1 MKRIFTLSLVMLLTC
16 MCAMAQVV
24 LGDIKFSLG
33 EGKKISP
40 TTGKILVTFPNV
52 TGVDESASFTIEGSF
67 GLEGTEFD
75 GVEGTFASG
84 VTFDMAEYELQP
96 STEYALTITSVKV
109 DGAEYAA
116 EGGYV
121 LHFVTRGAERKMSWA
136 FTIDEASSAQIVAE
150 ATANPAVD
158 GADETKYM
166 DITKNDATTK
176 RYYVPARNYEEI
188 LLPDGTVLPMT
199 EDLSFKFGNKAFY
212 VGKYNDGDYKDLI
225 SFNGKN
231 QYMVIPDCRV
241 GDVITF
247 NANRATKGSESKP
260 TCIQA
265 MNAAAIAT
273 DGLVSS
279 SGVADS
285 IWLGSSYANYKFEA
299 QVDGDITF
307 RFSNCLL
314 KTINI
319 EEGKPK
325 VPRNYNVIAQYSD
338 DTKTVDL
345 KELVAKKEGTTGSNV
360 KVNYPYWLIDSEG
373 NAYTH
378 GSKGNPFEE
387 VFDLK
392 NNGGENEDTTFVI
405 SYKKTDFTG
414 VVYLSEG
421 EDLENAVLCT
431 HANAAIR
438 ASMGK
443 AAYLAE
449 DMKLV
454 TLQPGTYKIRGV
466 VFDANG
472 TASHQVVLTKGEGEE
487 NELYLT
493 ANATNWTETETDLI
507 TIETPTDITLKAGG
521 SDNKGLDVIMIYAST
536 DAPDDPDGIVVAK
549 AADEK
554 TAVRKVAKNGQIL
567 IETAAGTFNAVGAQV
582 K

>member
-1 MKRIFTLSLVMLLTC
+1 
-16 MCAMAQVV
+16 MAQVV

-40 TTGKILVTFPNV
+40 TTGKILVTFPDV
-52 TGVDESASFTIEGSF
+52 TGADESTAFTIEGSF

-84 VTFDMAEYELQP
+84 VMFDLAEYELQP

-109 DGAEYAA
+109 GGAECAA

-121 LHFVTRGAERKMSWA
+121 LHFLTRGAERKMAWT
-136 FTIDEASSAQIVAE
+136 FLMDEASAAQIVAE
-150 ATANPAVD
+150 GSANPAGGDAEDV
-158 GADETKYM
+158 TKYM
-166 DITKNDATTK
+166 DITKNGATTH

-188 LLPDGTVLPMT
+188 MLPDGTVLPMT

-212 VGKYNDGDYKDLI
+212 VGDTEGSYKDLI

-231 QYMVIPDCRV
+231 QYMTIPDCKA
-241 GDVITF
+241 GDIIVF
-247 NANRATKGSESKP
+247 NANRATKGSATKQ

-273 DGLVSS
+273 DGLVSE

-285 IWLGSSYANYKFEA
+285 IWLGGSYANYKFEA

-319 EEGKPK
+319 EEGMPK
-325 VPRNYNVIAQYSD
+325 VARNYNVIAQYSD

-392 NNGGENEDTTFVI
+392 NNGGENEDTTFVVK
-405 SYKKTDFTG
+405 YKKTDFTG
-414 VVYLSEG
+414 VVYISEG

-449 DMKLV
+449 DLKLV

-466 VFDANG
+466 IFDANG

-493 ANATNWTETETDLI
+493 ANATNWTEAETDLI

-536 DAPDDPDGIVVAK
+536 DAPDDPDGIVSVK
-549 AADEK
+549 SADEK
-554 TAVRKVAKNGQIL
+554 VAARKVAKNGQIV
-567 IETAAGTFNAVGAQV
+567 IETPAGTFNAVGAQV

>member
-40 TTGKILVTFPNV
+40 TTGKILVTFPDV
-52 TGVDESASFTIEGSF
+52 TGADESTAFTIEGSF
-67 GLEGTEFD
+67 GIEGTEFD

-84 VTFDMAEYELQP
+84 VIFDLAEYELQP

-109 DGAEYAA
+109 GGAECAA

-121 LHFVTRGAERKMSWA
+121 LHFLTRGAERKMSWT

-231 QYMVIPDCRV
+231 QYMVIPDCKV

-247 NANRATKGSESKP
+247 NANRATKGSETKP

-273 DGLVSS
+273 DGIVSS

-319 EEGKPK
+319 EEGMPK
-325 VPRNYNVIAQYSD
+325 VARNYNVIAQYSD

-360 KVNYPYWLIDSEG
+360 KVNYPYWLVDAEG

-392 NNGGENEDTTFVI
+392 NNGGENEDTTFVVK
-405 SYKKTDFTG
+405 YKKTDFTG

-466 VFDANG
+466 IFDANG

-493 ANATNWTETETDLI
+493 ANATNWTEAETDLI

-536 DAPDDPDGIVVAK
+536 DAPDDPDGIVSVK
-549 AADEK
+549 SADEK
-554 TAVRKVAKNGQIL
+554 VAARKVAKNGQIV
-567 IETAAGTFNAVGAQV
+567 IETPAGTFNAVGAQV

>member
-52 TGVDESASFTIEGSF
+52 TGVDESASFVIEGSF

-84 VTFDMAEYELQP
+84 VTFDLAEYELQP

-109 DGAEYAA
+109 DGAECAA

-121 LHFVTRGAERKMSWA
+121 LHFVTRGAERKMSWT
-136 FTIDEASSAQIVAE
+136 FKIDEDSKAQIMTE
-150 ATANPAVD
+150 GQANVD
-158 GADETKYM
+158 GTDESKYI
-166 DITKNDATTK
+166 DISGSKGD
-176 RYYVPARNYEEI
+176 RCYVPARNYEEI
-188 LLPDGTVLPMT
+188 LLPDGNVLAMT
-199 EDLSFKFGNKAFY
+199 EDLSFKFGLKSFY
-212 VGKYNDGDYKDLI
+212 LGFSGNFPDLLA
-225 SFNGKN
+225 FNGKN

-273 DGLVSS
+273 DGLVSE

-285 IWLGSSYANYKFEA
+285 IWLGSSYANYKFEV

-319 EEGKPK
+319 EEGMPK
-325 VPRNYNVIAQYSD
+325 VPRKYNVVAQYSD

-378 GSKGNPFEE
+378 GSKGSPFEE

-392 NNGGENEDTTFVI
+392 NNGGENEDTTFVVK
-405 SYKKTDFTG
+405 YKKTDFTG

-454 TLQPGTYKIRGV
+454 TLQPGSYKIRGV
-466 VFDANG
+466 VFDANS

-521 SDNKGLDVIMIYAST
+521 TESKGLDVIMIYAST

-554 TAVRKVAKNGQIL
+554 AAVRKVAKNGQIL

>member
-52 TGVDESASFTIEGSF
+52 TGVDESASFVIEGSF

-84 VTFDMAEYELQP
+84 VTFDLAEYELQP

-109 DGAEYAA
+109 DGAECAA

-121 LHFVTRGAERKMSWA
+121 LHFVTRGAERKMSWT
-136 FTIDEASSAQIVAE
+136 FKIDEDSKAQIMTE
-150 ATANPAVD
+150 GQANVD
-158 GADETKYM
+158 GTDESKYI
-166 DITKNDATTK
+166 DISGSKGD
-176 RYYVPARNYEEI
+176 RCYVPARNYEEI
-188 LLPDGTVLPMT
+188 LLPDGNVLAMT
-199 EDLSFKFGNKAFY
+199 EDLSFKFGLKSFY
-212 VGKYNDGDYKDLI
+212 LGFSGNFPDLLA
-225 SFNGKN
+225 FNGKN

-273 DGLVSS
+273 DGLVSE

-285 IWLGSSYANYKFEA
+285 IWLGSSYANYKFEV

-319 EEGKPK
+319 EEGMPK
-325 VPRNYNVIAQYSD
+325 VPRKYNVVAQYSD

-378 GSKGNPFEE
+378 GSKGSPFEE

-392 NNGGENEDTTFVI
+392 NNGGENEDTTFVVK
-405 SYKKTDFTG
+405 YKKTDFTG

-454 TLQPGTYKIRGV
+454 TLQPGSYKIRGV
-466 VFDANG
+466 VFDANS

-521 SDNKGLDVIMIYAST
+521 TESKGLDVIMIYAST

-549 AADEK
+549 TADEK
-554 TAVRKVAKNGQIL
+554 AAVRKVAKNGQIL

>member
-40 TTGKILVTFPNV
+40 TTGKILVTFPDV
-52 TGVDESASFTIEGSF
+52 TGVDESEAFVIEGSF
-67 GLEGTEFD
+67 GIEGTEFD

-84 VTFDMAEYELQP
+84 VIFDLAEYELQP

-109 DGAEYAA
+109 GGAECAA

-121 LHFVTRGAERKMSWA
+121 LHFQTRGAERKMAWT
-136 FTIDEASSAQIVAE
+136 FKIDDDSKAQIMTE
-150 ATANPAVD
+150 GQANVD
-158 GADETKYM
+158 GADESKYI
-166 DITKNDATTK
+166 DISGSKGD
-176 RYYVPARNYEEI
+176 RCYVPARNYEEI
-188 LLPDGTVLPMT
+188 LLPDGNVLAMT
-199 EDLSFKFGNKAFY
+199 EDLSFKFGLKSFY
-212 VGKYNDGDYKDLI
+212 LGFSGNFPDLLA
-225 SFNGKN
+225 FNGKN

-247 NANRATKGSESKP
+247 NANRATKGSADKP

-273 DGLVSS
+273 DGLVSE

-319 EEGKPK
+319 EEGMPK
-325 VPRNYNVIAQYSD
+325 VARNYNVIAQYSD

-392 NNGGENEDTTFVI
+392 NNGGENEDTTFVVK
-405 SYKKTDFTG
+405 YKKTDFTG

-438 ASMGK
+438 SSMGK
-443 AAYLAE
+443 AGYVAE
-449 DMKLV
+449 DLKLV

-466 VFDANG
+466 IFDANG

-493 ANATNWTETETDLI
+493 ANATNWTEAETDLI

-536 DAPDDPDGIVVAK
+536 DAPDDPDGIVSVK
-549 AADEK
+549 SADEK
-554 TAVRKVAKNGQIL
+554 VAVRKVAKNGQIV
-567 IETAAGTFNAVGAQV
+567 IETPAGTFNAVGAQV